1 MATRNFVCLVLGHK
15 WTRERMPNRTLRLTC
30 KRCGDIDVVEK
41 DFDVGKFGGGAG
53 GGFGGGGGGGGGVG
67 F

>member
-1 MATRNFVCLVLGHK
+1 MAKRNFVCLVLGHK

-30 KRCGDIDVVEK
+30 KRCGDVDVVET
-41 DFDVGKFGGGAG
+41 DFDVGTFGGPG
-53 GGFGGGGGGGGGVG
+53 GSLGGGGGGGAGVG